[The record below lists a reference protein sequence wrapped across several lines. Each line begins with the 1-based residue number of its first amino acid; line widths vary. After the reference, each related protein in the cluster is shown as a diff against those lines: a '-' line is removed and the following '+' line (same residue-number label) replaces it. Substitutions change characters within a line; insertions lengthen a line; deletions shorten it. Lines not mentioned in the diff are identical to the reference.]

1 MENNGW
7 IKIYRQIQ
15 KHWIWDNPDYLKAW
29 IAILITVNHE
39 DNKVLIHGE
48 LFNCGRGESLLS
60 LANWAKTFG
69 KGWTIQRTRTF
80 FNLLEK
86 DKMINTEGCRK
97 TTRLKVCN
105 YDSYQEVQQ
114 TNNRQTTDKQQA
126 NNKQITTNKN
136 DKNNNKLYNTS
147 LFDDGGSELRPP
159 IEKNDGG
166 GSKKLPYNINNNNK
180 TNTAGRRERKSK
192 KKNYKYNEDI
202 DYDKLMAFYNEK
214 FKGIFPSIMKITDKR
229 KELISDRINETSKE
243 AVFTVLMNVYN
254 SDYLKKPNDRGWK
267 CDFDWIFGEESFVKI
282 LEGKYNT
289 NSIETI
295 KPNTYD

>member
-1 MENNGW
+1 MNKNSLIHNTFSLSPWMNVILGLKGNDLIVFSVVYSITRTGESTYYGGTRYIVDMFGLHKSSVLSSLKDLTEDEYLIKIEKYINGVPLPEYKANIKKINEIIDLYFLENKEDIPMESNENNNG
-7 IKIYRQIQ
+7 
-15 KHWIWDNPDYLKAW
+15 
-29 IAILITVNHE
+29 
-39 DNKVLIHGE
+39 
-48 LFNCGRGESLLS
+48 
-60 LANWAKTFG
+60 
-69 KGWTIQRTRTF
+69 
-80 FNLLEK
+80 
-86 DKMINTEGCRK
+86 
-97 TTRLKVCN
+97 
-105 YDSYQEVQQ
+105 
-114 TNNRQTTDKQQA
+114 
-126 NNKQITTNKN
+126 
-136 DKNNNKLYNTS
+136 LYHIS

-214 FKGIFPSIMKITDKR
+214 FKGVFPSIMKITDKR

>member
-1 MENNGW
+1 MNKNSLIHNTFSLSPWMNVILGLKGNDLIVFSVVYSITRTGESTYYGGTRYIVDMFGLHKSSVLSSLKDLTEDEYL
-7 IKIYRQIQ
+7 IKIEKYI
-15 KHWIWDNPDYLKAW
+15 NGVPLPEYKAN
-29 IAILITVNHE
+29 IKKINEIIDLYF
-39 DNKVLIHGE
+39 GE
-48 LFNCGRGESLLS
+48 TQECISIES
-60 LANWAKTFG
+60 N
-69 KGWTIQRTRTF
+69 
-80 FNLLEK
+80 E
-86 DKMINTEGCRK
+86 
-97 TTRLKVCN
+97 
-105 YDSYQEVQQ
+105 
-114 TNNRQTTDKQQA
+114 
-126 NNKQITTNKN
+126 
-136 DKNNNKLYNTS
+136 NNNKLYNTS
-147 LFDDGGSELRPP
+147 LFDDGGSKLLPH

-214 FKGIFPSIMKITDKR
+214 FKGVFPSIMKITDKR

-289 NSIETI
+289 NSTEAI